1 VSGSSPSLLSFL
13 DAPILVGDPEGCAAF
28 ANPAFERDF
37 GVSSEAA
44 AGRPLAL
51 LFEGGAREALL
62 TAVAEACR
70 SGQTARFRL
79 RHGAAGYTAVASPI
93 VADDARVG
101 VVILFIES
109 PTADER
115 FLAMHREMRQPLDE
129 LASSLEL
136 LLEQTGG
143 RRSERYRGI
152 LEEGIRALAR
162 IQKRFEEIHGLLV
175 GQPESRKSPATLDPV
190 QVVRRAVQRVAEEY
204 ERAGVEL
211 QVLVPASLPAARG
224 DGERLE
230 AALVRLLKARVGS
243 ALDNETVTL
252 AARSVGRGSPS
263 SVVISIVDAQSGNLA
278 SLPDPAEPDR
288 RLVGALVAEIGA
300 ELRTTADPF
309 AGRTTAIRLELA

>member
-1 VSGSSPSLLSFL
+1 VSGASPSLLSFL

-37 GVSSEAA
+37 GVTSDAA

-62 TAVAEACR
+62 TAVAQACR
-70 SGQTARFRL
+70 SGETARFRL
-79 RHGAAGYTAVASPI
+79 RHGAVGYTAVASPI
-93 VADDARVG
+93 VAHDARVG

-115 FLAMHREMRQPLDE
+115 FLAMHREMREPLDE
-129 LASSLEL
+129 LASSLQL

-143 RRSERYRGI
+143 RRSERYRGMVDD
-152 LEEGIRALAR
+152 GIRALGR
-162 IQKRFEEIHGLLV
+162 VQKRFEEIHALLV
-175 GQPESRKSPATLDPV
+175 GQGEPRRSPATLDPV
-190 QVVRRAVQRVAEEY
+190 QVVRRAAQRVAEDLEG
-204 ERAGVEL
+204 AGIDL

-224 DGERLE
+224 DAERLE
-230 AALVRLLKARVGS
+230 VALVRLLKARVGS
-243 ALDNETVTL
+243 ALDSETVTL

-263 SVVISIVDAQSGNLA
+263 CVVISIVDAPTGDLA

-288 RLVGALVAEIGA
+288 RLAGTLVEEMGG

-309 AGRTTAIRLELA
+309 AGRTTAIRLNLA